1 MASKDRIRSVV
12 ISGRPVPK
20 ARPRVYGRHAVTPQ
34 RTLDA
39 EHRLRDEY
47 IRQNGPCRPF
57 TGKVLV
63 DCVFYAPVPKSWPKA
78 KRQQALEGKLA
89 YTSRPDIDNL
99 VKLVLDA
106 LNGVA
111 YTDDAQIVK
120 LRAKK
125 LYSGAYPEGAT
136 VVTIYGEE
144 RQEDAIK

>member
-1 MASKDRIRSVV
+1 MTSNDRIRSVV

-99 VKLVLDA
+99 VKLVLDV
-106 LNGVA
+106 LNGTA
-111 YTDDAQIVK
+111 YEDDAQITGLSAQKVYGG
-120 LRAKK
+120 LFE
-125 LYSGAYPEGAT
+125 SGGT
-136 VVTIYGEE
+136 VVMVEE
-144 RQEDAIK
+144 ISETEE

>member
-1 MASKDRIRSVV
+1 M
-12 ISGRPVPK
+12 
-20 ARPRVYGRHAVTPQ
+20 TPQ

-57 TGKVLV
+57 AGKVLV
-63 DCVFYAPVPKSWPKA
+63 DCVFYAPVPKSWTKA

-106 LNGVA
+106 LNGTA
-111 YTDDAQIVK
+111 YEDDAQITGLSAQKVYGSEFE
-120 LRAKK
+120 A
-125 LYSGAYPEGAT
+125 GGT
-136 VVTIYGEE
+136 VVTVEE
-144 RQEDAIK
+144 ISETEE

>member
-1 MASKDRIRSVV
+1 MTSNDRTRSVV

-78 KRQQALEGKLA
+78 KRQQALEGKIA

-106 LNGVA
+106 LNGTA
-111 YTDDAQIVK
+111 YEDDAQITGLSAQK
-120 LRAKK
+120 
-125 LYSGAYPEGAT
+125 AYGKAFEAGGT
-136 VVTIYGEE
+136 VVTVEE
-144 RQEDAIK
+144 ISETEE

>member
-1 MASKDRIRSVV
+1 MASDDRIRDVI

-34 RTLDA
+34 RTLEA

-57 TGKVLV
+57 SGKILV

-78 KRQQALEGKLA
+78 KREQALDGRLPFM
-89 YTSRPDIDNL
+89 SRPDIDNL

-106 LNGVA
+106 LNGTA
-111 YTDDAQIVK
+111 YEDDAQITGLSAQKVYG
-120 LRAKK
+120 REFEA
-125 LYSGAYPEGAT
+125 GGT
-136 VVTIYGEE
+136 VVTVEEISETGE
-144 RQEDAIK
+144 